1 MRNCG
6 DMPALYV
13 RYILWSGVIPI
24 RFINID
30 VALPTSFLI
39 FKNINFPIKCYLPA
53 KFQLFVIFFK
63 KSASYAGILHTDVL
77 FLWLDKDKEMN

>member
-6 DMPALYV
+6 NMPALYV
-13 RYILWSGVIPI
+13 RDVLGSGVIPI

-39 FKNINFPIKCYLPA
+39 FRNVNFPVKCFFSA
-53 KFQLFVIFFK
+53 KFQLFVIFFQK
-63 KSASYAGILHTDVL
+63 KHKLCQNFTYRHAIFVVGQG
-77 FLWLDKDKEMN
+77 